1 MRTFPSLPLGASVVA
16 LLLVASACDRGR
28 ERAPDP
34 RTDPYKGLELLQ
46 AMGKPDFTLTGLDGK
61 PFKFRQ
67 ETDGYLTLL
76 FFGYTHCPDVCPLH
90 MANIGSVL
98 RQQPPDVANRVK
110 VIFVTT
116 DPERDTPEVLR
127 TFLDR
132 FSPQIIGLTGTPEEI
147 SAAEQAMRLLPAYKD
162 TANKLVDGGYSVG
175 HAAQVLGFTA
185 DDSLRVVYPFGIRQ
199 EDWAYDI
206 PRLVRVG
213 APR

>member
-1 MRTFPSLPLGASVVA
+1 MRKLSLI
-16 LLLVASACDRGR
+16 LLVSLAACGRGR
-28 ERAPDP
+28 EPAPDP

-46 AMGKPDFTLTGLDGK
+46 AMPKPDFTLTDLQGQ
-61 PFKFRQ
+61 PFKFREQ
-67 ETDGYLTLL
+67 TDGYLTLL
-76 FFGYTHCPDVCPLH
+76 FFGYTNCPDVCPLH

-98 RQQPPDVANRVK
+98 RQAPPDVTNRVK

-116 DPERDTPEVLR
+116 DPERDTPAVLR

-147 SAAEQAMRLLPAYKD
+147 SAAEQAARLLPAYKD

-175 HAAQVLGFTA
+175 HAAQVLAFTA

>member
-1 MRTFPSLPLGASVVA
+1 MRNLTVV
-16 LLLVASACDRGR
+16 LLVLTAACGRGR
-28 ERAPDP
+28 EPAPDP

-46 AMGKPDFTLTGLDGK
+46 AMPKPDFTLTDLDGK
-61 PFKFRQ
+61 PYKFRE

-98 RQQPPDVANRVK
+98 RQQPPEVTNRVK

-116 DPERDTPEVLR
+116 DPDRDTPAVLR

-147 SAAEQAMRLLPAYKD
+147 SAAEQAARLLPAYKD

-175 HAAQVLGFTA
+175 HAAQVLAFTA

>member
-1 MRTFPSLPLGASVVA
+1 MRTSASLPLVA
-16 LLLVASACDRGR
+16 LLLVTAACDRGR
-28 ERAPDP
+28 EPAPDP

-61 PFKFRQ
+61 EFKFRQ

-98 RQQPPDVANRVK
+98 RQQPPEVTNRVK

-132 FSPQIIGLTGTPEEI
+132 FSPQIIGLTGTPEQI

-175 HAAQVLGFTA
+175 HAAQVIAFTA

>member
-1 MRTFPSLPLGASVVA
+1 MRTLFSVV
-16 LLLVASACDRGR
+16 LLLAAAACDRGR
-28 ERAPDP
+28 EPAPDP

-46 AMGKPDFTLTGLDGK
+46 AMPKPDFTLTDLDGK
-61 PFKFRQ
+61 PFKFREQ
-67 ETDGYLTLL
+67 TDGHLTLL

-98 RQQPPDVANRVK
+98 RQQPPEVTNRVK

-116 DPERDTPEVLR
+116 DPERDTPAVLR

-132 FSPQIIGLTGTPEEI
+132 FSPQIIGLTGTPAEL
-147 SAAEQAMRLLPAYKD
+147 SAAQQAARLLPAYKD
-162 TANKLVDGGYSVG
+162 TTNTLVDGGYSVG
-175 HAAQVLGFTA
+175 HAAQVLAFTA